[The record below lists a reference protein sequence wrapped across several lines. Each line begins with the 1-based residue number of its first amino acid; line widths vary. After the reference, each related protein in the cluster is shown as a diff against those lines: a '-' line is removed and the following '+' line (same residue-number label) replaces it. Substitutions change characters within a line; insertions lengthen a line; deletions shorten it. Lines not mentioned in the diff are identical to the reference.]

1 MLVSTVVLATASL
14 IPCHTIPLG
23 DESCLALDCG
33 SGGTTGT
40 RKTFGNSITIC
51 LQPLTVKVASH
62 GRNKKTVVPF
72 FGSFISSMILIHVML
87 DGLTILHLF
96 VEECLQYTYIRS
108 LDDTSQHL
116 IPVRNERLQI
126 LPTQLDTEQILKG
139 IGCSVLDV
147 GTKVVMQ
154 HEQHLS
160 PSYNP
165 SSGGFSLFEGIYLAG
180 EVTSDNIGECRK

>member
-1 MLVSTVVLATASL
+1 
-14 IPCHTIPLG
+14 
-23 DESCLALDCG
+23 
-33 SGGTTGT
+33 
-40 RKTFGNSITIC
+40 
-51 LQPLTVKVASH
+51 
-62 GRNKKTVVPF
+62 
-72 FGSFISSMILIHVML
+72 ML

-96 VEECLQYTYIRS
+96 VEECLQYTYFGS

-116 IPVRNERLQI
+116 IPVWNERFQI
-126 LPTQLDTEQILKG
+126 LPAQLDTEQILKG

-165 SSGGFSLFEGIYLAG
+165 SSGGFSLLEGIYLTG
-180 EVTSDNIGECRK
+180 EVTSDDIGECRK